1 MWVNIFINIEWE
13 KPFYA
18 SNKTPETL
26 KEEFDKCLVYKI
38 QCAKIIS
45 ETSKCKEKPKV
56 FSDYVREWWI
66 ISLIYKKSS
75 EKSIEKNKQSMR
87 TLVTRIWT
95 NISEKKK
102 NLNGKQTQRK
112 ILNLILD

>member
-1 MWVNIFINIEWE
+1 MNIFINIEWE

-18 SNKTPETL
+18 SNKTPGTL
-26 KEEFDKCLVYKI
+26 KEFDKCLVYKI
-38 QCAKIIS
+38 QCAKIMI

-95 NISEKKK
+95 NISGKKK